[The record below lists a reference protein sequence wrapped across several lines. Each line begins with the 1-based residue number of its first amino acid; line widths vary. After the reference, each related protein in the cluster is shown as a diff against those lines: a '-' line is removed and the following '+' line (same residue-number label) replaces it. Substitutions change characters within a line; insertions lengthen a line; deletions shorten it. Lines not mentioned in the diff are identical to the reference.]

1 MGIVRMWSET
11 EIRYNLA
18 GKEVVVGFM
27 DDVEETGDGHVV
39 VKNLKDDTD
48 MQKKLTELKV
58 DLQQKDD
65 EVESLKKEIR
75 NLRSQLSN
83 LSIPP
88 VAVLWTRP

>member
-1 MGIVRMWSET
+1 MVRNGNPLQLS
-11 EIRYNLA
+11 R
-18 GKEVVVGFM
+18 KR
-27 DDVEETGDGHVV
+27 
-39 VKNLKDDTD
+39 
-48 MQKKLTELKV
+48 KLTELKV

-65 EVESLKKEIR
+65 EVESLKKENR